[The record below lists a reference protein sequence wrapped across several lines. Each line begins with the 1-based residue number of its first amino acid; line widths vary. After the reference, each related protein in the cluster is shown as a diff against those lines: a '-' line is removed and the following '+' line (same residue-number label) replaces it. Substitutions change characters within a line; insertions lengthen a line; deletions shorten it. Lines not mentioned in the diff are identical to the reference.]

1 MSFAALKTK
10 LQKSVLKALYIK
22 GLSSGTHQAANKELP
37 GACQRGDQMIG
48 LQYIYNWSNKIQTH
62 WCWKNNHF
70 FASHNP
76 VLEILMQV
84 LNAMQL
90 SATQCLWSQLL
101 LLLCSAPHVIC
112 RKLCQ
117 EQEEFQP
124 CLQNH
129 TRTVSMPYLSDKD
142 TLWNISAKLKSLFLQ
157 PKLRT
162 RCTSIFQDFI
172 SRYVHRKEI
181 LEDPKETNK

>member
-1 MSFAALKTK
+1 MFQYETPCILT
-10 LQKSVLKALYIK
+10 
-22 GLSSGTHQAANKELP
+22 
-37 GACQRGDQMIG
+37 IG
-48 LQYIYNWSNKIQTH
+48 LTKHKQIGVGKITI
-62 WCWKNNHF
+62 F
-70 FASHNP
+70 FAYHNP

-90 SATQCLWSQLL
+90 SATQCLWSQLLL

-142 TLWNISAKLKSLFLQ
+142 TLWNKIEIFIYLVKAKNPVYFRSSLLNIN
-157 PKLRT
+157 P
-162 RCTSIFQDFI
+162 
-172 SRYVHRKEI
+172 
-181 LEDPKETNK
+181 

>member
-1 MSFAALKTK
+1 MSQRSAG
-10 LQKSVLKALYIK
+10 SC
-22 GLSSGTHQAANKELP
+22 THCIRANVFPANKT
-37 GACQRGDQMIG
+37 
-48 LQYIYNWSNKIQTH
+48 QTH
-62 WCWKNNHF
+62 WCLKNNHF
-70 FASHNP
+70 FAYHNP
-76 VLEILMQV
+76 VLGILMQV

-142 TLWNISAKLKSLFLQ
+142 TLWNKI
-157 PKLRT
+157 
-162 RCTSIFQDFI
+162 
-172 SRYVHRKEI
+172 EI
-181 LEDPKETNK
+181 LFYLVKAKNPVYVRSSLLNINP

>member
-1 MSFAALKTK
+1 M
-10 LQKSVLKALYIK
+10 KSYYRQI
-22 GLSSGTHQAANKELP
+22 
-37 GACQRGDQMIG
+37 
-48 LQYIYNWSNKIQTH
+48 
-62 WCWKNNHF
+62 
-70 FASHNP
+70 NP

-129 TRTVSMPYLSDKD
+129 NRTVAMPNLSDKD
-142 TLWNISAKLKSLFLQ
+142 NLWNISAKLKYLFLQ

-162 RCTSIFQDFI
+162 IFQDFI
-172 SRYVHRKEI
+172 SRYIHRKEI
-181 LEDPKETNK
+181 LEDPKETNKLIGECNSIRRTVDFLPICYSF

>member
-1 MSFAALKTK
+1 M
-10 LQKSVLKALYIK
+10 KSYRLL
-22 GLSSGTHQAANKELP
+22 
-37 GACQRGDQMIG
+37 
-48 LQYIYNWSNKIQTH
+48 
-62 WCWKNNHF
+62 
-70 FASHNP
+70 NP

-129 TRTVSMPYLSDKD
+129 NRTVAMPNLSDKD
-142 TLWNISAKLKSLFLQ
+142 NLWNISAKLKSLFL
-157 PKLRT
+157 
-162 RCTSIFQDFI
+162 
-172 SRYVHRKEI
+172 
-181 LEDPKETNK
+181 

>member
-1 MSFAALKTK
+1 MNILNTA
-10 LQKSVLKALYIK
+10 
-22 GLSSGTHQAANKELP
+22 
-37 GACQRGDQMIG
+37 
-48 LQYIYNWSNKIQTH
+48 KI
-62 WCWKNNHF
+62 
-70 FASHNP
+70 NP

-90 SATQCLWSQLL
+90 SATQCLWSQLLL

-129 TRTVSMPYLSDKD
+129 TRTVSMPYLSDKEHKCK
-142 TLWNISAKLKSLFLQ
+142 TEV
-157 PKLRT
+157 
-162 RCTSIFQDFI
+162 FI
-172 SRYVHRKEI
+172 SFCSQS
-181 LEDPKETNK
+181 

>member
-1 MSFAALKTK
+1 MITLNE
-10 LQKSVLKALYIK
+10 YIK
-22 GLSSGTHQAANKELP
+22 Y
-37 GACQRGDQMIG
+37 R
-48 LQYIYNWSNKIQTH
+48 KI
-62 WCWKNNHF
+62 
-70 FASHNP
+70 NP

-101 LLLCSAPHVIC
+101 VLLLCSAPHVIC

-129 TRTVSMPYLSDKD
+129 TRTVSIPNLSGID
-142 TLWNISAKLKSLFLQ
+142 TVLL
-157 PKLRT
+157 
-162 RCTSIFQDFI
+162 
-172 SRYVHRKEI
+172 
-181 LEDPKETNK
+181 

>member
-1 MSFAALKTK
+1 MPNYRKKIGFLLWHWGSSYKPWELELKPAHISFLNN
-10 LQKSVLKALYIK
+10 V
-22 GLSSGTHQAANKELP
+22 NKF
-37 GACQRGDQMIG
+37 
-48 LQYIYNWSNKIQTH
+48 YT
-62 WCWKNNHF
+62 
-70 FASHNP
+70 SHNP

-101 LLLCSAPHVIC
+101 LLLLCSAPHVICRKLCQEQEEFQPCLQNHTRTVSIPNLSGIDTVLLWFCKQGWNSFCSWHNLLLCSVPHVIC

-142 TLWNISAKLKSLFLQ
+142 TL
-157 PKLRT
+157 
-162 RCTSIFQDFI
+162 
-172 SRYVHRKEI
+172 
-181 LEDPKETNK
+181 